1 MYTIY
6 LITNKVNNKKYV
18 GITSKSVEVRFAQHL
33 KAAFDRNYPNLLYRA
48 FRKYQKDNFTLTV
61 LETDIPF
68 ELGEERERYY
78 IALYNTYYKNHEG
91 YNMTLGG
98 NGTVGYKITPEAR
111 KKISLSG
118 LGRVFSEE
126 RNQKLRLSKLGVK
139 FSEEHCRHI
148 SEARMGKFIGEDNPF
163 YGKHHTEETKQKIS
177 NANKGRVRS
186 EEFKKHQSEIRI
198 GKKFTEEHKRKLS
211 KNNGA
216 SRVVY
221 QYTLGNVFISEYPSC
236 NEAER
241 RTGVKAYNI
250 RSCCYGKQ
258 HTAGGFI
265 WKYK

>member
-18 GITSKSVEVRFAQHL
+18 GITSKSVE
-33 KAAFDRNYPNLLYRA
+33 
-48 FRKYQKDNFTLTV
+48 
-61 LETDIPF
+61 
-68 ELGEERERYY
+68 
-78 IALYNTYYKNHEG
+78 
-91 YNMTLGG
+91 
-98 NGTVGYKITPEAR
+98 
-111 KKISLSG
+111 
-118 LGRVFSEE
+118 
-126 RNQKLRLSKLGVK
+126 
-139 FSEEHCRHI
+139 
-148 SEARMGKFIGEDNPF
+148 
-163 YGKHHTEETKQKIS
+163 
-177 NANKGRVRS
+177 VRS

-221 QYTLGNVFISEYPSC
+221 QYTLDNVFISEYPSC